1 MANKKQPEVI
11 EEKFKL
17 PKYLKLAKGAMF
29 LDEESGV
36 KIYSI
41 KKQFVD
47 RDLKDYQKLA
57 KDEFN
62 NKSLVDYG
70 KVSINLDWYFDTTKI
85 DSSKLSRIITAY
97 NYGILIKAD
106 PEDPPKDQ
114 EELKVINDFGFK
126 ENGDRIFIGKNKEV
140 YSKLQN
146 NNFETLR
153 RFINDSPSTFSARN
167 NLMDMLDYETKG
179 YNPLN
184 RPRFEVLELLKKK
197 LQEYGPGIS
206 SIRVNDK

>member
-1 MANKKQPEVI
+1 MPKKQTEVV
-11 EEKFKL
+11 EEKFIL
-17 PKYLKLAKGAMF
+17 PKYLRLVKGAMF

-47 RDLKDYQKLA
+47 RDLKDSQKLA

-62 NKSLVDYG
+62 NKNLTDYG
-70 KVSINLDWYFDTTKI
+70 KTNVELDWFFDTTKI
-85 DSSKLSRIITAY
+85 DSSKLSRIISAY
-97 NYGILIKAD
+97 NYGILGEAN
-106 PEDPPKDQ
+106 PEEPPKDI
-114 EELKVINDFGFK
+114 EELKIANDFGFK

-153 RFINDSPSTFSARN
+153 KFVNDSPLTSSARN
-167 NLMDMLDYETKG
+167 NLMDMLDYENKG

-184 RPRFEVLELLKKK
+184 RARFEVLELIRKK
-197 LQEYGPGIS
+197 LQDFGPGIS
-206 SIRVNDK
+206 DIRVND